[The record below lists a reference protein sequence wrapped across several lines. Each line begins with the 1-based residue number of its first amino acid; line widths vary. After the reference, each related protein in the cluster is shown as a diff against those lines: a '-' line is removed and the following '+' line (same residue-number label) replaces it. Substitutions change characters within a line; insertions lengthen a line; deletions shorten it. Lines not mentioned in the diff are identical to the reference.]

1 MAKSSINFKK
11 SSAHSSAHNLRID
24 EPSYLLPIEFRLENE
39 SWQNSKSDKELFELE
54 LKNSNR
60 KGGPK
65 PKLENSRWEAVLNLN
80 KNHSLEDVQKV
91 AEHIA
96 KKFNITPTE
105 ITIHRD
111 EGHIENGKPVYN
123 FHAHLNFLTYKD
135 GKQNWR
141 KELIKPAALSEL
153 QTEVSQI
160 LGMERGRVNSKA
172 KRLDHRQYKAVA
184 QEMQYNFRE
193 YQQKITALEE
203 LTTEQKRELH
213 QLNSA
218 VKNHKATIEE
228 LQERIVSLRS
238 SLFEKEEKIDELDF
252 ELLRKDT
259 KIDELQNDVIAQRE
273 TILEQKTTID
283 TQKDSLNDLTQ
294 DMSVITQGLLDCLPS
309 DKLELD
315 DLIAPEPLSVWA
327 RFLDSYK
334 TPEMRPEANSKEK
347 ELDELYD
354 ITKQVRQESTL
365 KSFIKNV
372 WGRVQDL
379 TRTVQEQASRIM
391 NLEEENSKLK
401 ERLFKAEHRVPDISE
416 EEHKERMERIAS
428 QHPELEKILQE
439 QEEEPEQS
447 TSLYRLR

>member
-193 YQQKITALEE
+193 YQAKITALEE
-203 LTTEQKRELH
+203 LSAEQKRELH
-213 QLNSA
+213 KLNSA

-238 SLFEKEEKIDELDF
+238 SLFEKEK
-252 ELLRKDT
+252 

-273 TILEQKTTID
+273 TILEQRATISI
-283 TQKDSLNDLTQ
+283 QKDSFDVLKQNTD
-294 DMSVITQGLLDCLPS
+294 VITQGLLDCLPR

-354 ITKQVRQESTL
+354 ITRQVRQESTL